1 MAELAT
7 KPCKYC
13 GRENAVDNT
22 HCKSCKCALMVQ
34 PCTVCANPIPLGAE
48 YCNGCK
54 SYQDRRR
61 YFGLSTIVLTILTAL
76 ISVFTPAI
84 NALSN
89 FLTRNSNTMMIVRD
103 ADETS
108 VHVYFRDSG
117 RQPSQLAKAQLI
129 FGDLPLLSADLQ
141 PVEIG
146 NTLIRPNEPV
156 TIVLRLT
163 GALQRT
169 RTVTDEEILQM
180 IGTKKVKLRCTIAE
194 SNNPAHVLPDVDLPD
209 RGAHDLISQGLK
221 TSHD

>member
-7 KPCKYC
+7 KPCRYC

-22 HCKSCKCALMVQ
+22 HCKACKCALMVQ

-61 YFGLSTIVLTILTAL
+61 YFGMSTIVLTILTAL

-146 NTLIRPNEPV
+146 VLSTLQTAPIDRRTAAHAHGHGRGDPADDRHEK
-156 TIVLRLT
+156 
-163 GALQRT
+163 GEAAL
-169 RTVTDEEILQM
+169 
-180 IGTKKVKLRCTIAE
+180 
-194 SNNPAHVLPDVDLPD
+194 HD
-209 RGAHDLISQGLK
+209 RGVQ
-221 TSHD
+221 